1 MAHLL
6 ARGAP
11 RHLAPSLLRAGEEL
25 GRAAAPAPALAAAVQ
40 NQLLLAVRLWA
51 AAPPPTHRNLLALML
66 QLAKVPPWSSNPNH
80 KPKIAPPAPRP
91 YGQGVTWAP

>member
-6 ARGAP
+6 GRGAP

-25 GRAAAPAPALAAAVQ
+25 ARAAAPAPVLVAAVQ

-51 AAPPPTHRNLLALML
+51 AAPLPTHRNLLALML
-66 QLAKVPPWSSNPNH
+66 QLAKVPP
-80 KPKIAPPAPRP
+80 
-91 YGQGVTWAP
+91 